1 MWKLASRALQKA
13 VYQNLTSYQPLM
25 DKVNQVTE
33 TPGKDDPYPYVV
45 LGDQSS
51 TPFETKSS
59 FGEEITMDFHVWGG
73 TTRAE
78 AQDISSHVLEAL
90 SSMPLM
96 FDGFTFVAKKLVLA
110 QVITDTDGVTKHGI
124 IKVRFTI
131 NNN

>member
-33 TPGKDDPYPYVV
+33 TPSKDDPYPYVV

-51 TPFETKSS
+51 APFETKSS

-90 SSMPLM
+90 SSMPLV
-96 FDGFTFVAKKLVLA
+96 FEGFTFVAKKLVLA
-110 QVITDTDGVTKHGI
+110 QIITDTDGVTKHGI